1 MEDEQQQETNEEL
14 PAVQTFVKPLKAT
27 IEATPAPEQS
37 DEKQDDIDSS

>member
-1 MEDEQQQETNEEL
+1 MENEQKQESNDEL
-14 PAVQTFVKPLKAT
+14 PAAETFVKPLKAT